1 MSNENEYF
9 IRDGNKI
16 VVITGLY
23 TASFSDNRVWG
34 KIELQ
39 GLKVEFEG
47 VTDRVPNDIN
57 EANEIIK
64 SLFLQPPKQVKNGAV
79 VVAENDRVKVKAW
92 GIIVKDVNALF
103 NRLSEIKA
111 IPVDITKLSLY
122 YDLPP
127 KKVKKILKENPLNLS
142 QIAYADFLSRFGNK
156 LPRVED
162 VKEFKIILDISQEY
176 GEARLIYNGKQLYK
190 VKVSYSTLAHY
201 LQLSPKELLEELLG
215 SLEGLVNLLGKA
227 SDGTLP
233 GVVELKTEEGGEKVI
248 IRSENEEAI
257 FPVQVNE
264 LKDYLKNLREKVYSN
279 N

>member
-16 VVITGLY
+16 VVITGFY
-23 TASFSDNRVWG
+23 TANFSDNRVWG

-64 SLFLQPPKQVKNGAV
+64 SLFLQPPKQVRNGAIV
-79 VVAENDRVKVKAW
+79 EAENDRVKIKAW

-103 NRLSEIKA
+103 NRLSEIKVT
-111 IPVDITKLSLY
+111 PVDITKLSLY

-127 KKVKKILKENPLNLS
+127 KKVKKILRENPLSLS

-162 VKEFKIILDISQEY
+162 VKEFKIILDIRQEF

-201 LQLSPKELLEELLG
+201 LELSPKELLEEMFS
-215 SLEGLVNLLGKA
+215 SLEGIVNLLGKA
-227 SDGTLP
+227 SNGTLP
-233 GVVELKTEEGGEKVI
+233 GVVELEEGEEKIV
-248 IRSENEEAI
+248 IRSENEEATL
-257 FPVQVNE
+257 PVSVDK
-264 LKDYLKNLREKVYSN
+264 LKEYLKNLREKVYSN

>member
-16 VVITGLY
+16 VVITGFY
-23 TASFSDNRVWG
+23 TANFSDNRVWG

-64 SLFLQPPKQVKNGAV
+64 SLFLQPPKQVRNGAIV
-79 VVAENDRVKVKAW
+79 EAENDRVKIKAW

-103 NRLSEIKA
+103 NRLSEIKVT
-111 IPVDITKLSLY
+111 PVDITKLSLY

-127 KKVKKILKENPLNLS
+127 KKVKKILKENPLSLS

-162 VKEFKIILDISQEY
+162 VKEFKIILDINQEF

-201 LQLSPKELLEELLG
+201 LQLSPKELLEEMFS
-215 SLEGLVNLLGKA
+215 SLEGIVNLLGKA
-227 SDGTLP
+227 SNGTLP
-233 GVVELKTEEGGEKVI
+233 GVVELEEGEEKIV
-248 IRSENEEAI
+248 IRSENEEATL
-257 FPVQVNE
+257 PVSVDK
-264 LKDYLKNLREKVYSN
+264 LKEYLKNLREKVYSN

>member
-1 MSNENEYF
+1 MSSENEYF

-16 VVITGLY
+16 VVITGFY
-23 TASFSDNRVWG
+23 TANFSDNRVWG

-64 SLFLQPPKQVKNGAV
+64 SLFLQPPKQVRNGAIV
-79 VVAENDRVKVKAW
+79 EAENDRVKIKAW

-103 NRLSEIKA
+103 NRLSEIKVT
-111 IPVDITKLSLY
+111 PVDITKLSLY

-127 KKVKKILKENPLNLS
+127 KKVKKILKENPLSLS

-162 VKEFKIILDISQEY
+162 VKEFKIILDISQEF

-201 LQLSPKELLEELLG
+201 LQLSPKELLEEMFS
-215 SLEGLVNLLGKA
+215 SLEGIVNLLGKA
-227 SDGTLP
+227 SNGTLP
-233 GVVELKTEEGGEKVI
+233 GVVELEEGEEKIV
-248 IRSENEEAI
+248 IRSENEEATL
-257 FPVQVNE
+257 PVSVDK
-264 LKDYLKNLREKVYSN
+264 LKEYLKNLREKVYSN

>member
-16 VVITGLY
+16 VVITGFY
-23 TASFSDNRVWG
+23 TANFSDNRVWG

-64 SLFLQPPKQVKNGAV
+64 SLFLQPPKQVRNGAIV
-79 VVAENDRVKVKAW
+79 EAENDRVKIKAW

-103 NRLSEIKA
+103 NRLSEIKVT
-111 IPVDITKLSLY
+111 PVDITKLSLY

-127 KKVKKILKENPLNLS
+127 KKVKKILKENPLSLS

-162 VKEFKIILDISQEY
+162 VKEFKIILDISQEF

-201 LQLSPKELLEELLG
+201 LQLSPKELLEEMFS
-215 SLEGLVNLLGKA
+215 SLEGMVNLLGKA
-227 SDGTLP
+227 SNGTLP
-233 GVVELKTEEGGEKVI
+233 GVVGLEEGEEKIV
-248 IRSENEEAI
+248 IRSENEEATL
-257 FPVQVNE
+257 PVSVDK
-264 LKDYLKNLREKVYSN
+264 LKEYLKNLREKVYSN

>member
-16 VVITGLY
+16 VVITGFY
-23 TASFSDNRVWG
+23 TANFSDNRVWG

-64 SLFLQPPKQVKNGAV
+64 SLFLQPPKQVRNGAIV
-79 VVAENDRVKVKAW
+79 EAENDRVKIKAW

-103 NRLSEIKA
+103 NRLSEIKVT
-111 IPVDITKLSLY
+111 PVDITKLSLY

-127 KKVKKILKENPLNLS
+127 KKVKKILKENPLSLS

-162 VKEFKIILDISQEY
+162 VKEFKIILDISQEF

-201 LQLSPKELLEELLG
+201 LELSPKELLEEMFS
-215 SLEGLVNLLGKA
+215 SLEGIVNLLGKA
-227 SDGTLP
+227 SNGTLP
-233 GVVELKTEEGGEKVI
+233 GVVELEEGEEKIV
-248 IRSENEEAI
+248 IRSENEEATL
-257 FPVQVNE
+257 PVSVDK
-264 LKDYLKNLREKVYSN
+264 LKEYLKNLREKVYSN

>member
-16 VVITGLY
+16 VVITGFY
-23 TASFSDNRVWG
+23 TANFSDNRVWG

-64 SLFLQPPKQVKNGAV
+64 SLFLQPPKQVRNGAIV
-79 VVAENDRVKVKAW
+79 EAENDRVKIKAW

-103 NRLSEIKA
+103 NRLSEIKVT
-111 IPVDITKLSLY
+111 PVDITKLSLY

-127 KKVKKILKENPLNLS
+127 KKVKKILKENPLSLP

-156 LPRVED
+156 LPKLED
-162 VKEFKIILDISQEY
+162 VKEFKIILDISQEF

-201 LQLSPKELLEELLG
+201 LQLSPKELLEEMFS
-215 SLEGLVNLLGKA
+215 SLEGIVNLLGKA
-227 SDGTLP
+227 SNGTLP
-233 GVVELKTEEGGEKVI
+233 GVVELEEGEEKIV
-248 IRSENEEAI
+248 IRSENEEATL
-257 FPVQVNE
+257 PVSVDK
-264 LKDYLKNLREKVYSN
+264 LKEYLKNLREKVYSN

>member
-16 VVITGLY
+16 VVITGFY
-23 TASFSDNRVWG
+23 TANFSDNRVWG

-64 SLFLQPPKQVKNGAV
+64 SLFLQPPKQVRNGAIV
-79 VVAENDRVKVKAW
+79 EAENDRVKIKAW

-103 NRLSEIKA
+103 NRLSEIKVT
-111 IPVDITKLSLY
+111 PVDITKLSLY

-127 KKVKKILKENPLNLS
+127 KKVKKILKENPLSLS

-162 VKEFKIILDISQEY
+162 VKEFKIILDISQEF

-201 LQLSPKELLEELLG
+201 LQLSPKELLEEMFS
-215 SLEGLVNLLGKA
+215 SLEGIVNLLGKA
-227 SDGTLP
+227 SNGTLP
-233 GVVELKTEEGGEKVI
+233 GVVELKEGEEKIV
-248 IRSENEEAI
+248 IRSENEEATL
-257 FPVQVNE
+257 PVSVDK
-264 LKDYLKNLREKVYSN
+264 LKEYLKNLREKVYSN

>member
-16 VVITGLY
+16 VVITGFY
-23 TASFSDNRVWG
+23 TANFSDNKVWG

-64 SLFLQPPKQVKNGAV
+64 SLFLQPPKQVRNGAIV
-79 VVAENDRVKVKAW
+79 EAENDRVKIKAW

-103 NRLSEIKA
+103 NRLSEIKVT
-111 IPVDITKLSLY
+111 PVDITKLSLY

-127 KKVKKILKENPLNLS
+127 KKVKKILKENPLSLS

-162 VKEFKIILDISQEY
+162 VKEFKIILDISQEF

-201 LQLSPKELLEELLG
+201 LQLSPKELLEEMFS
-215 SLEGLVNLLGKA
+215 SLEGIVNLLGKA
-227 SDGTLP
+227 SNGTLP
-233 GVVELKTEEGGEKVI
+233 GVVELNEEGEEKIV
-248 IRSENEEAI
+248 IRSENEEATL
-257 FPVQVNE
+257 PVSVDK
-264 LKDYLKNLREKVYSN
+264 LKEYLKNLREKVYSN

>member
-1 MSNENEYF
+1 MSNENDYF

-16 VVITGLY
+16 VVITGFY
-23 TASFSDNRVWG
+23 TANFSDNKVWG

-64 SLFLQPPKQVKNGAV
+64 SLFLQPPKQVRNGAIV
-79 VVAENDRVKVKAW
+79 EAENDRVKIKAW

-103 NRLSEIKA
+103 NRLSEIKVT
-111 IPVDITKLSLY
+111 PVDITKLSLY

-127 KKVKKILKENPLNLS
+127 KKVKKILKENPLSLS

-162 VKEFKIILDISQEY
+162 VKEFKIILDISQEF

-201 LQLSPKELLEELLG
+201 LELSPKELLEEMFS
-215 SLEGLVNLLGKA
+215 SLEGIVNLLGKA
-227 SDGTLP
+227 SNGTLP
-233 GVVELKTEEGGEKVI
+233 GVVELEEGEEKIV
-248 IRSENEEAI
+248 IRSENEEATL
-257 FPVQVNE
+257 PVSVDK
-264 LKDYLKNLREKVYSN
+264 LKEYLKNLREKVYSN

>member
-16 VVITGLY
+16 VVITGFY
-23 TASFSDNRVWG
+23 TANFSDNRVWG

-64 SLFLQPPKQVKNGAV
+64 SLFLQPPKQVRNGAIV
-79 VVAENDRVKVKAW
+79 EAENDRVKIKAW

-103 NRLSEIKA
+103 NRLSEIKVT
-111 IPVDITKLSLY
+111 PVDITKLSLY

-127 KKVKKILKENPLNLS
+127 KKVKKILKENPLSLS

-162 VKEFKIILDISQEY
+162 VKEFKIILDISQEF

-201 LQLSPKELLEELLG
+201 LQLSPKELLEEMFS
-215 SLEGLVNLLGKA
+215 SLEGIVNLLGKA
-227 SDGTLP
+227 SNGTLP
-233 GVVELKTEEGGEKVI
+233 GVVELEEGEEKIV
-248 IRSENEEAI
+248 IRSENEEATL
-257 FPVQVNE
+257 PVSVDK
-264 LKDYLKNLREKVYSN
+264 LKEYLKNLREKVYSN

>member
-16 VVITGLY
+16 VVITGFY
-23 TASFSDNRVWG
+23 TANFSDNRVWG

-64 SLFLQPPKQVKNGAV
+64 SLFLQPPKQVRNGAIV
-79 VVAENDRVKVKAW
+79 EAENDRVKIKAW

-103 NRLSEIKA
+103 NRLSEIKVT
-111 IPVDITKLSLY
+111 PVDITKLSLY

-127 KKVKKILKENPLNLS
+127 KKVKKILKENPLSLS

-162 VKEFKIILDISQEY
+162 VKEFKIILDISQEF

-201 LQLSPKELLEELLG
+201 LQLSPKELLEEMFS
-215 SLEGLVNLLGKA
+215 SLEGIVNLLGKA
-227 SDGTLP
+227 SNGTLP
-233 GVVELKTEEGGEKVI
+233 GVVELKEEGEEKIV
-248 IRSENEEAI
+248 IRSENEEATL
-257 FPVQVNE
+257 PVSVDK
-264 LKDYLKNLREKVYSN
+264 LKEYLKNLREKVYSN